1 MPHALTRKTL
11 SVPLLAVSLL
21 AARDAGSPEIADLA
35 VAERSGH
42 YQASFRLESAFD
54 EEILGRIGSGM
65 ETTLV
70 YELEV
75 LRRRRFWLDDRF
87 RHFRIETMVRY
98 DSLSGQYS
106 LGLKLDGEVQR
117 SSTTDRPEEMR
128 LWMTE
133 IRGIDLG
140 PVSAFVPPEEFVVR
154 VKSDIRTRFVLLFIP
169 WGRDTSWA
177 RVALAAGPPASDESG
192 K

>member
-1 MPHALTRKTL
+1 MPQVLTRKIL
-11 SVPLLAVSLL
+11 SVPLLALGIL
-21 AARDAGSPEIADLA
+21 AAGDAGSPEIAGLS
-35 VAERSGH
+35 VTEHSGH
-42 YQASFRLESAFD
+42 YQVSFRLESAFD
-54 EEILGRIGSGM
+54 EEILSRIGSGM

-70 YELEV
+70 YQIEV
-75 LRRRRFWLDDRF
+75 LRRRRFWLDDRA
-87 RHFRIETMVRY
+87 RQLRMETVVRY

-140 PVSAFVPPEEFVVR
+140 PVSAFVPQEDFIVR

-169 WGRDTSWA
+169 WGRDTGWA
-177 RVALAAGPPASDESG
+177 RVALASAPPASDESG

>member
-1 MPHALTRKTL
+1 MRQVLTHKTL
-11 SVPLLAVSLL
+11 PVALLALGILV
-21 AARDAGSPEIADLA
+21 AGDAGSPEIVGLT
-35 VAERSGH
+35 VTEHGGR

-54 EEILGRIGSGM
+54 EEILNRIGSGM

-70 YELEV
+70 YRVEV
-75 LRRRRFWLDDRF
+75 LRRRRFWFDERF
-87 RHFRIETMVRY
+87 RQVRIETVVRF

-106 LGLKLDGEVQR
+106 LGLKSDGEVQR

-128 LWMTE
+128 HWMTE
-133 IRGIDLG
+133 IDGIDLG
-140 PVSAFVPPEEFVVR
+140 PVSAFVPPEGFVVR
-154 VKSDIRTRFVLLFIP
+154 VKSDIRARFVLLFIP

-177 RVALAAGPPASDESG
+177 RVTLASEPPGSHEPG

>member
-1 MPHALTRKTL
+1 MPQVLARKIL
-11 SVPLLAVSLL
+11 SVPLLALGIL
-21 AARDAGSPEIADLA
+21 AAGDAGSPEIAGLS
-35 VAERSGH
+35 VTEHSGH

-54 EEILGRIGSGM
+54 EEILSKIGSGM

-70 YELEV
+70 YQIEV
-75 LRRRRFWLDDRF
+75 LHRRRFWLDDRF
-87 RHFRIETMVRY
+87 RQFRMETVVRY

-140 PVSAFVPPEEFVVR
+140 PVSAFVPPEDFIVR

-169 WGRDTSWA
+169 WGRDTGWA
-177 RVALAAGPPASDESG
+177 RVALASGPPASDESG

>member
-1 MPHALTRKTL
+1 MILT
-11 SVPLLAVSLL
+11 VPLLALGIL
-21 AARDAGSPEIADLA
+21 AAGDADSPAIVGLSVTEH
-35 VAERSGH
+35 SGD
-42 YQASFRLESAFD
+42 YQASFLLASAFD
-54 EEILGRIGSGM
+54 EEILSRIGSGM

-70 YELEV
+70 YQVEV
-75 LRRRRFWLDDRF
+75 LRRRRFWLDDRL
-87 RHFRIETMVRY
+87 RQIRIETVVRY

-117 SSTTDRPEEMR
+117 SSTTDRQDEMR
-128 LWMTE
+128 RWMTE

-140 PVSAFVPPEEFVVR
+140 PVSAYVPPADFLVR

-169 WGRDTSWA
+169 WGRDTGWA
-177 RVALAAGPPASDESG
+177 RVALASGPPVSDESG

>member
-1 MPHALTRKTL
+1 MPQVLTRNVL
-11 SVPLLAVSLL
+11 SVSLL
-21 AARDAGSPEIADLA
+21 SLVLLTAGDAGTPEIAGLS
-35 VAERSGH
+35 VTEHSGH

-54 EEILGRIGSGM
+54 EELLSRIGSGM

-70 YELEV
+70 YQVEV

-87 RHFRIETMVRY
+87 GQFRIETVVRY

-140 PVSAFVPPEEFVVR
+140 PVTAFVPPEDFIVR

-169 WGRDTSWA
+169 WGRDTGWA
-177 RVALAAGPPASDESG
+177 RVALAPGPPASDESG